1 MQWLNTGCCSWCL
14 HQGWQQ
20 LGTSTP
26 SSWASLTRTMTKAQ
40 CSNAVHLKA
49 EADQE
54 QCELH
59 DKLAS
64 LGRRKGSVVC
74 TTHIET
80 QRGKVKACA
89 IKDIKDSP
97 WVIRRVQKSVPF
109 GRLLTFRASQ
119 SAVVSYWT
127 LR

>member
-64 LGRRKGSVVC
+64 LGRRKGSVVWFC
-74 TTHIET
+74 EGKEPGCILNALRSGTQDKSGDVSTCMATCQKIMHLVVQAGDLSTH
-80 QRGKVKACA
+80 
-89 IKDIKDSP
+89 DF
-97 WVIRRVQKSVPF
+97 KS
-109 GRLLTFRASQ
+109 
-119 SAVVSYWT
+119 
-127 LR
+127 